1 MGEFVFQM
9 GGFIF
14 KSRGHPMGGIG
25 FDGGFSKVRMGGGG
39 MPPPPLWETLPQVT
53 QFLEGPT

>member
-1 MGEFVFQM
+1 
-9 GGFIF
+9 
-14 KSRGHPMGGIG
+14 MGGIG
-25 FDGGFSKVRMGGGG
+25 FDGGFSKVIGWGD

>member
-14 KSRGHPMGGIG
+14 KWRGHPMGGIG
-25 FDGGFSKVRMGGGG
+25 FDGGFSKVIGWGD

-53 QFLEGPT
+53 QFLEAPT